1 MIAVDWGTSSFRA
14 YRLAPGG
21 AVLDRRDAPRG
32 IMQVEG
38 GRFAGVLRDA
48 VGPWLAEGEGRVL
61 LCGMIGSRQ
70 GWVEAP
76 YLACPAGLDEL
87 AAGLVAVPFEGA
99 SVRLVPGLRHADEH
113 GVPEVMRGEEV
124 QIMGALAGSSAGRRA
139 DGLVCL
145 PGTHSKWAR
154 VRAGRVEG
162 FATHM
167 TGEAFAA
174 LRGHTILGRM
184 MRDGPADPAAFLR
197 GVERSGQP
205 GGLLHHLF
213 GVRTLGLFGE
223 LAETDAADYLSGLL
237 IGHELRAAMPGAGPE
252 AAPDAGE
259 GAGEVHLIG
268 APALCALYG
277 RAIVARG
284 GRAVAGDP
292 DAAAR
297 GLHLIGSRAA
307 WN

>member
-1 MIAVDWGTSSFRA
+1 
-14 YRLAPGG
+14 
-21 AVLDRRDAPRG
+21 
-32 IMQVEG
+32 
-38 GRFAGVLRDA
+38 
-48 VGPWLAEGEGRVL
+48 
-61 LCGMIGSRQ
+61 
-70 GWVEAP
+70 
-76 YLACPAGLDEL
+76 
-87 AAGLVAVPFEGA
+87 
-99 SVRLVPGLRHADEH
+99 
-113 GVPEVMRGEEV
+113 
-124 QIMGALAGSSAGRRA
+124 MGALPDIGS

-154 VRAGRVEG
+154 VRSGRVEG

-184 MRDGPADPAAFLR
+184 MRDGPTDPAAFLR
-197 GVERSGQP
+197 GVGRSGQP

-223 LAETDAADYLSGLL
+223 LAEPEAAGYLSGLL
-237 IGHELRAAMPGAGPE
+237 IGHEVRAALPAAAPGAPPGGP
-252 AAPDAGE
+252 
-259 GAGEVHLIG
+259 EVHLIG
-268 APALCALYG
+268 APALCALYQ
-277 RAIVARG
+277 RAIEACG
-284 GRAVAGDP
+284 GRARVADP